1 MPKIELTILAAL
13 ALLTFFVI
21 GWISSRIF
29 QNINQIKNL
38 DENEINELNGDL
50 LDAEEER
57 DQTIAYVKSR
67 EKELTNQ
74 LGQVKAELNAAMD
87 GLGAARREASELRKK
102 LTHEH

>member
-13 ALLTFFVI
+13 ALLMFFVI

>member
-13 ALLTFFVI
+13 ALLMFFVI

-74 LGQVKAELNAAMD
+74 LGQVKAALNAAMD

>member
-13 ALLTFFVI
+13 ALLMFFVI
-21 GWISSRIF
+21 GWVSSRIF

>member
-13 ALLTFFVI
+13 ALLMFFVI

-29 QNINQIKNL
+29 QNINQIKKL

>member
-1 MPKIELTILAAL
+1 MPKFELTILVAL
-13 ALLTFFVI
+13 ALLVFFLV

-38 DENEINELNGDL
+38 DENEISELNGEL
-50 LDAEEER
+50 LEAEEER
-57 DQTIAYVKSR
+57 DQTIAYVKNR

-87 GLGAARREASELRKK
+87 GLGAARREVSELRKR
-102 LTHEH
+102 LTREY

>member
-1 MPKIELTILAAL
+1 MPKFELTILAAL
-13 ALLTFFVI
+13 ALLMFFVV

-29 QNINQIKNL
+29 QNINHIKNL
-38 DENEINELNGDL
+38 DENEINELNGNL

-102 LTHEH
+102 LMHEH